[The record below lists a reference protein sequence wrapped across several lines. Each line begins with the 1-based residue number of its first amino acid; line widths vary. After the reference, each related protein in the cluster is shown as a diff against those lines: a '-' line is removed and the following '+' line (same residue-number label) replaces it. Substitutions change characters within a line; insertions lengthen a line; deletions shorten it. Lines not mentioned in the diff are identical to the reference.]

1 MPDYAYKVTINQFP
15 KIMRFLLNI
24 LATIIGLFLFFGI
37 LFLIMAG
44 IASSIGSPQD
54 VSIESNS
61 VLRIEL
67 NKPIVERE
75 TEAPFNYLPFP
86 GADGGVIGLINIKE
100 AIETAKEDNRIKGIY
115 LDAGIASGGFAS
127 LKEIRDQ
134 LLDFKASGKFLI
146 GYSEMMSERAYYVA
160 SAADELYLNPEGIME
175 FNGFFVETAFF
186 KGTLE
191 KIGIE
196 PQIFRVGNFKSAV
209 EPFIRE
215 DMSEESREQTE
226 AYLNSLYTTYL
237 DDIAKATGQSASQLK
252 SIADSVKVNTAKDAA
267 QFQLVKAT
275 AYYDEVL
282 ENIRQ
287 KLEVED
293 VEDIEFVSLE
303 KYQKALKNETEYS
316 RNRIA
321 VIVANGQIL
330 PGEGEG
336 TTIGGETFAK
346 EIRKARLDDNVKAVV
361 LRINSPGGSA
371 LASDVIW
378 REVVLTKQVKP
389 VIASMSDVAASGGYY
404 IAMGCDTIVA
414 QPNTITGSI
423 GIFALAFNATELVNK
438 LGITTDIVSTSPF
451 ADILNPTSELS
462 EHERMVI
469 QKYVND
475 GYETFVSKAAEGRN
489 MSVDAI
495 KQVAS
500 GRVWSGTQA
509 KERNLV
515 DVLGGLDDAVQIAVD
530 KAGLEDD
537 YRVKYYP
544 ETKTLFEQ
552 IVKELGQ
559 EVSAYRLKKELGL
572 AYPLIKQLKELEN
585 MKGVQARLPYDI
597 EIK

>member
-1 MPDYAYKVTINQFP
+1 
-15 KIMRFLLNI
+15 MRFLLNV
-24 LATIIGLFLFFGI
+24 LATVIGLFLFFGI
-37 LFLIMAG
+37 LFLIMTG
-44 IASSIGSPQD
+44 IIASIGSQQEVD
-54 VSIESNS
+54 IDNNS

-75 TEAPFNYLPFP
+75 TEDPFNNIPLP
-86 GADGGVIGLINIKE
+86 GADGGVIGLINIRE
-100 AIETAKEDNRIKGIY
+100 AITAAKDDDRIKGIY

-134 LLDFKASGKFLI
+134 LIDFKESGKFI
-146 GYSEMMSERAYYVA
+146 VGYSEMMSERAYYVA
-160 SAADELYLNPEGIME
+160 SAAEELYLNPEGIME

-186 KGTLE
+186 KGTLD

-196 PQIFRVGNFKSAV
+196 PQIFRVGDFKSAV
-209 EPFIRE
+209 EPFLRE

-237 DDIAKATGQSASQLK
+237 DDIAKATGQSAAQLK

-267 QFQLVKAT
+267 QFKLVNAT

-287 KLEVED
+287 KLEVDEVD
-293 VEDIEFVSLE
+293 DIEFVSLG
-303 KYQKALKNETEYS
+303 KYQKALQNEGEYS

-330 PGEGEG
+330 PGKGEG
-336 TTIGGETFAK
+336 NTIGGETFAK
-346 EIRKARLDDNVKAVV
+346 EIRQARLDDNVKAVV

-423 GIFALAFNATELVNK
+423 GIFAMAFNATELVNK

-462 EHERMVI
+462 EYEQMVI

-489 MSVDAI
+489 MSPEAI
-495 KQVAS
+495 KAVAS
-500 GRVWSGTQA
+500 GRVWSGVQA

-515 DVLGGLDDAVQIAVD
+515 DVLGGLDDAVRIAVE

-544 ETKTLFEQ
+544 EPKTLIEQ
-552 IVKELGQ
+552 LMKEFGQ
-559 EVSAYRLKKELGL
+559 EVSAYRLKHELGL

-585 MKGVQARLPYDI
+585 MKGVQARMPFDI

>member
-1 MPDYAYKVTINQFP
+1 
-15 KIMRFLLNI
+15 MRFLLNV
-24 LATIIGLFLFFGI
+24 LATIVGLFLFFVILTLVLGGI
-37 LFLIMAG
+37 VSTA
-44 IASSIGSPQD
+44 ASQQD
-54 VSIESNS
+54 ANIESNS

-75 TEAPFNYLPFP
+75 TEKPFNYLPFP
-86 GADGGVIGLINIKE
+86 GADGGVIGLINLKE
-100 AIETAKEDNRIKGIY
+100 AIEAAKDDDRIKGIY
-115 LDAGIASGGFAS
+115 LDAGIASGGLAS

-134 LLDFKASGKFLI
+134 LLEFKESGKFII
-146 GYSEMMSERAYYVA
+146 GYSEIMSERAYYVA
-160 SAADELYLNPEGIME
+160 SVADELYLNPEGIME
-175 FNGFFVETAFF
+175 FNGFFVETTFI
-186 KGTLE
+186 KGTLD

-196 PQIFRVGNFKSAV
+196 PQIFRVGDFKSAV

-215 DMSEESREQTE
+215 DMSEASREQTE

-237 DDIAKATGQSASQLK
+237 EDIAEATNQSASKLK
-252 SIADSVKVNTAKDAA
+252 SVADSVKVNTAKDAA
-267 QFQLVKAT
+267 QYQLVKST

-287 KLEVED
+287 KLEIED
-293 VEDIEFVSLE
+293 VEDIHFVSLG
-303 KYQKALKNETEYS
+303 KYKKAIQNEAEYS

-321 VIVANGQIL
+321 VIVANGQII

-336 TTIGGETFAK
+336 VTIGGETFAK

-378 REVVLTKQVKP
+378 REVVLTKEVKP

-438 LGITTDIVSTSPF
+438 LGITTDIVKTSPF
-451 ADILNPTSELS
+451 ADILNPTSELT
-462 EHERMVI
+462 EYERMVI
-469 QKYVND
+469 QKYVNE
-475 GYETFVSKAAEGRN
+475 GYETFVTKAAEGRN
-489 MSVDAI
+489 MSIEAI
-495 KQVAS
+495 KEVAS

-515 DVLGGLDDAVQIAVD
+515 DILGGLDDAVQIAVE

-544 ETKTLFEQ
+544 ETKTLLEQ
-552 IVKELGQ
+552 ILKELDQ
-559 EVSAYRLKKELGL
+559 EISAYRLKNELGI

-585 MKGVQARLPYDI
+585 MKGVQARLPYEI